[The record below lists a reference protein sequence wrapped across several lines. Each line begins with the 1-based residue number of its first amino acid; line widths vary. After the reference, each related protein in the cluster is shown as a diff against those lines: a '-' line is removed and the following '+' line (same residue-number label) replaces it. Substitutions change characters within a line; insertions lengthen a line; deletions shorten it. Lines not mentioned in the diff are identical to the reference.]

1 MYDFIK
7 VGGRKMSLKRTFLFV
22 ALFSAFLLAACG
34 GGSSTSKESEN
45 NDKGSDQ
52 PIEAKV
58 GVIAW
63 MTGSGASYGEAITNG
78 LKLANEELSE
88 KGEVKIDL
96 LVEDS
101 AGAQDQALSAAQKL
115 MNNEN
120 VSAIIGPTLSTEMN
134 VVGPEADLNG
144 IPIMGTST
152 TAEGIPQIGEYV
164 FRDSIP
170 EAVAIPASV
179 KKAVDEYGAKKV
191 ALIYGND
198 DVFTKSG
205 YDTMKKTVEDMGL
218 EVVTT
223 ETFQIGQSDYK
234 AQLTKIKNLKPDI
247 VLASALYNEGAVI
260 LDQARKMG
268 IDVPFVGGNGFNSPE
283 IINIAGDAANGLIV
297 ATPWFSEKDNEKVQN
312 FVKKYN
318 DAYGKDPDQFAA
330 QAYDGLYLMAE
341 AIKTAGGDDSDD
353 IRDGLAEIKDFEGVL
368 GTMSFDKDGDI
379 VMEPTVLIV
388 EDGKFKEFE

>member
-1 MYDFIK
+1 
-7 VGGRKMSLKRTFLFV
+7 MSLKRTFSFV
-22 ALFSAFLLAACG
+22 ALFSTLLLAACG
-34 GGSSTSKESEN
+34 GGDSASKESEN
-45 NDKGSDQ
+45 SDKGSGEAV
-52 PIEAKV
+52 EAKV
-58 GVIAW
+58 GVISW
-63 MTGSGASYGEAITNG
+63 LTGSGASYGEAITNG
-78 LKLANEELSE
+78 LKLANEEITE
-88 KGEVKIDL
+88 NGEVNIDL
-96 LVEDS
+96 VIEDS

-164 FRDSIP
+164 FRNSIP

-179 KKAVDEYGAKKV
+179 KKAVEEYGVKKV
-191 ALIYGND
+191 AIIYGND

-205 YDTMKKTVEDMGL
+205 YDTMKKTVDDMGL
-218 EVVTT
+218 EVLTT

-234 AQLTKIKNLKPDI
+234 AQLTKIKNLKPDL

-297 ATPWFSEKDNEKVQN
+297 ATPWFSGKDDEKVQT

-318 DAYGKDPDQFAA
+318 EAYGKDPDQFAA
-330 QAYDGLYLMAE
+330 QAYDALYLMAE
-341 AIKTAGGDDSDD
+341 AIKTAGEDDPDA
-353 IRDGLAEIKDFEGVL
+353 IRDGLAGIKDFEGIL
-368 GTMSFDKDGDI
+368 GTMSFDEDGDI
-379 VMEPTVLIV
+379 IMDPTVLIV
-388 EDGKFKEFE
+388 EDGEFKEFK

>member
-1 MYDFIK
+1 
-7 VGGRKMSLKRTFLFV
+7 MSLKRTFLFV

>member
-1 MYDFIK
+1 
-7 VGGRKMSLKRTFLFV
+7 MSLKRTFLLV
-22 ALFSAFLLAACG
+22 ALFGTFLLAACG
-34 GGSSTSKESEN
+34 GGNSASNESEN
-45 NDKGSDQ
+45 NDKGNGET
-52 PIEAKV
+52 IEAKV
-58 GVIAW
+58 GVISW
-63 MTGSGASYGEAITNG
+63 LTGSGASYGEAITNG
-78 LKLANEELSE
+78 LKLANEELTE

-96 LVEDS
+96 LIEDS

-144 IPIMGTST
+144 IPILGTST
-152 TAEGIPQIGEYV
+152 TADGIPQIGEYV

-234 AQLTKIKNLKPDI
+234 AQLTKIKNLKPDL

-297 ATPWFSEKDNEKVQN
+297 ATPWFAGKDNEKVQN

-318 DAYGKDPDQFAA
+318 EAYGKDPDQFAA

-341 AIKTAGGDDSDD
+341 AIKAAGEEDPDA
-353 IRDGLAEIKDFEGVL
+353 IRDGLAGIKDFEGVL
-368 GTMSFDKDGDI
+368 GTMSFDEDGDI
-379 VMEPTVLIV
+379 VMEPTVLII
-388 EDGKFKEFE
+388 EDGEFKEFK

>member
-1 MYDFIK
+1 
-7 VGGRKMSLKRTFLFV
+7 MSLKRTFLLV
-22 ALFSAFLLAACG
+22 ALFGTFLLAACG
-34 GGSSTSKESEN
+34 GGDSASNESEN
-45 NDKGSDQ
+45 NDKGSGKT
-52 PIEAKV
+52 IEAKV
-58 GVIAW
+58 GVISW
-63 MTGSGASYGEAITNG
+63 LTGSGASYGEAITNG
-78 LKLANEELSE
+78 LKLANEELTE

-96 LVEDS
+96 LIEDS

-144 IPIMGTST
+144 IPILGTST
-152 TAEGIPQIGEYV
+152 TADGIPQIGEYV

-234 AQLTKIKNLKPDI
+234 AQLTKIKNLKPDL

-297 ATPWFSEKDNEKVQN
+297 ATPWFAGKDNEKVQN

-318 DAYGKDPDQFAA
+318 EAYGKDPDQFAA

-341 AIKTAGGDDSDD
+341 AIKAAGEEDPDA
-353 IRDGLAEIKDFEGVL
+353 IRDGLAGIKDFEGVL
-368 GTMSFDKDGDI
+368 GTMSFDEDGDI
-379 VMEPTVLIV
+379 VMEPTVLII
-388 EDGKFKEFE
+388 EDGEFKEFK